1 MNEARRLIYEDR
13 NKLSEFDVY
22 KEGTLNNYI
31 YCNWLLS
38 RKELRKV
45 KTDFELGKMMVD
57 VFNDAYYICTIIYM
71 HPHSSRWSR
80 WFIQQT
86 STPSLVMPLVHLYVE
101 KTGVATREI
110 TDLQKLIEG
119 DFDCYPEWK
128 ENNNKLIESLNGY
141 NNNLSISTF
150 ARRELT
156 PELLSSI
163 RWGGITN
170 LYKEHNVKNLIG
182 FVATNLDE
190 QKQIA
195 KAIFEAIKD
204 FEYENE
210 LNYYCDDDGNFIKDS
225 YDFSKTYQL
234 LTEIMDSN
242 KYSYLVNQTSFID
255 GFMPKISEG
264 NVVRRGRPK
273 MNPNDIQASFVIH
286 QKLDNLNQRLDLFC
300 QTLKEKG
307 FIDNDTDQMVFI
319 DMFKGGAP
327 ASKIK
332 WLGAII
338 ELHYLFEK
346 LYNMKLIKNRPT
358 SAGKWQA
365 VCSCFEIRVR
375 KKNGYKKAKEYNI
388 EHVGIRPEQFTKGGK
403 MPESHEELDYI
414 ISFLDPKVNYKRALD
429 SFDGNGNEI
438 KNMFDELQ
446 VYDEREL
453 SRH

>member
-13 NKLSEFDVY
+13 KKLSEFDVY
-22 KEGTLNNYI
+22 KEGTLNYYI

-38 RKELRKV
+38 RKELRKA
-45 KTDFELGKMMVD
+45 KTDFELGMMMVN
-57 VFNDAYYICTIIYM
+57 VFNDAYYICTIIFM

-86 STPSLVMPLVHLYVE
+86 NTPSLVMPLVHLYVE
-101 KTGVATREI
+101 KTGVVTREI

-128 ENNNKLIESLNGY
+128 ENNNKLMEAVSGF

-170 LYKEHNVKNLIG
+170 MYKEHKVKNYIG

-195 KAIFEAIKD
+195 KAIYEAIRE

-210 LNYYCDDDGNFIKDS
+210 IDYVADDEGNINIRS

-234 LTEIMDSN
+234 LTEIMDSD
-242 KYSYLVNQTSFID
+242 KYSYLVNKTSFID
-255 GFMPKISEG
+255 CIMPKSSEEI
-264 NVVRRGRPK
+264 VVRRGRPK
-273 MNPNDIQASFVIH
+273 MNPNDIKASFEISNKTKH
-286 QKLDNLNQRLDLFC
+286 ANAQLQLFY

-307 FIDNDTDQMVFI
+307 FIDKDTDQQIFI
-319 DMFKGGAP
+319 NMFAGKAP
-327 ASKIK
+327 AEKIK
-332 WLGAII
+332 WTCTII
-338 ELHYLFEK
+338 ELHYLFDK
-346 LYNMKLIKNRPT
+346 LYNMDLIKHRPT

-365 VCSCFEIRVR
+365 VCSCFQIG
-375 KKNGYKKAKEYNI
+375 KKNKNGYKNSNEYSLEFCDI
-388 EHVGIRPEQFTKGGK
+388 KPEQITKGGRVH
-403 MPESHEELDYI
+403 ESHEELDNI
-414 ISFLDPKVNYKRALD
+414 IALLNPKLKIIDALD
-429 SFDGNGNEI
+429 TFNGTRNEI
-438 KNMFDELQ
+438 KDEFDALQ
-446 VYDEREL
+446 FYDKRV
-453 SRH
+453 